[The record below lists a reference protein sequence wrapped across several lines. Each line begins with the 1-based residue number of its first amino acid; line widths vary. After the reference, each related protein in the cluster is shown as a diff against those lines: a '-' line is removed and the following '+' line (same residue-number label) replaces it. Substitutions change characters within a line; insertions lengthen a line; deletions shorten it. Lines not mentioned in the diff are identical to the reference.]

1 MKKLFK
7 TREIQRTGDLAPTG
21 VKSTIKGTYGF
32 NEVFDHIFNEA
43 RKPDPSWKKN

>member
-7 TREIQRTGDLAPTG
+7 KGEIERPEDLSPRG

-43 RKPDPSWKKN
+43 RKPDLSWKNN